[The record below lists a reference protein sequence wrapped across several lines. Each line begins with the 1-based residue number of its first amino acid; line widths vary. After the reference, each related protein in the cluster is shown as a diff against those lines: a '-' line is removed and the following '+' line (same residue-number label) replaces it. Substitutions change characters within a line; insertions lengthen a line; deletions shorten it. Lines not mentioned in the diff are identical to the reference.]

1 LRSAYQSLH
10 LIVRETGCIEG
21 ISEDLTIQTQ
31 VAQEGAIEYAILP
44 AFDPAIRF
52 DFVDDL
58 SNFQIPRQKA
68 MVGVLCW
75 SELQFADLGHEET
88 PDWVRTVLMSKEP
101 GGRRRWPWMAH
112 PMC

>member
-1 LRSAYQSLH
+1 MILVAFRHGLRAAEVCDLRWDQIDFSGAVLH
-10 LIVRETGCIEG
+10 VRRVNQIMEVHPG
-21 ISEDLTIQTQ
+21 SESQ
-31 VAQEGAIEYAILP
+31 G
-44 AFDPAIRF
+44 F